1 MTKAGQGG
9 VIKDQAEGVP
19 IVVQGVK
26 NPISIHEDSGSIL
39 GFTLWV
45 KDLALP

>member
-9 VIKDQAEGVP
+9 VIKDQTEGVP
-19 IVVQGVK
+19 IVAQWLMK
-26 NPISIHEDSGSIL
+26 PTRNHEVAGSIP
-39 GFTLWV
+39 GFAQRV